1 MNRIKSLVLIAGVV
15 VAALVSAPVH
25 AAQEKNLDFK
35 LINSTGLGI
44 DKVFLSPS
52 SSEKWGED
60 VMGRDVLKNGESVD
74 IKFHSS
80 ETECKWDLKV
90 VDEEKDPII
99 WTGLNLCSTESIEL
113 VYKDHKPTA
122 IIK

>member
-1 MNRIKSLVLIAGVV
+1 MNRIKSLVLIAGIALVALTSSS
-15 VAALVSAPVH
+15 VAAS
-25 AAQEKNLDFK
+25 QEKNLDFK

-44 DKVFLSPS
+44 DKVFLSPT

-60 VMGRDVLKNGESVD
+60 VMGRDILKNGESVD

-90 VDEEKDPII
+90 VDEEKDSIT
-99 WTGLNLCSTESIEL
+99 WTALNLCSTESIEL

>member
-1 MNRIKSLVLIAGVV
+1 MKLIKNFVLIAGIAV
-15 VAALVSAPVH
+15 VALLSTSV
-25 AAQEKNLDFK
+25 AASQDKNLDFK

-44 DKVFLSPS
+44 DKVFLSPT

-90 VDEEKDPII
+90 VDEEKDSII
-99 WTGLNLCSTESIEL
+99 WTALNLCSTESIEL
-113 VYKDHKPTA
+113 IYRDHKPTA

>member
-1 MNRIKSLVLIAGVV
+1 MKLIKNFVLIAGIAV
-15 VAALVSAPVH
+15 VALLSTSV
-25 AAQEKNLDFK
+25 AASQDKNLDFK

-44 DKVFLSPS
+44 DKVFLSPT

-90 VDEEKDPII
+90 VDEEKDSIT
-99 WTGLNLCSTESIEL
+99 WTGLNLCSTESI
-113 VYKDHKPTA
+113 
-122 IIK
+122 